1 MAARGEVRVT
11 ENLVVRRPVV
21 GCIAFHEK
29 AVKFEIQFISL
40 PLVVCCAL
48 GSGFHADSGGGPC
61 LDPI

>member
-1 MAARGEVRVT
+1 MIREETSRLG
-11 ENLVVRRPVV
+11 V
-21 GCIAFHEK
+21 GCSDFHEK

-40 PLVVCCAL
+40 PLVVRCAL

>member
-1 MAARGEVRVT
+1 MNWNLRVFIKESGT
-11 ENLVVRRPVV
+11 SERPAV
-21 GCIAFHEK
+21 GWSGFHEK

-40 PLVVCCAL
+40 PLVVRCAL